1 MKKNSNFK
9 FRKKK
14 KKHRTP
20 KNGIKR
26 PMRTTPAQDI
36 VIGRLKIPAP
46 TMLFNILN
54 TDPLNVACGPFG
66 EKMLKS
72 WIFQFFFFLKTYLME
87 Q

>member
-1 MKKNSNFK
+1 MKKIQILNCE
-9 FRKKK
+9 KKK
-14 KKHRTP
+14 LLTP

-46 TMLFNILN
+46 TILFNILN
-54 TDPLNVACGPFG
+54 TDPLNVACGPVG

-72 WIFQFFFFLKTYLME
+72 WIFHFFFFFLKTYLME